1 LYKILHFSPRET
13 RANDRVRVVLLFRK
27 EARKKK
33 HHVVVVFVV
42 SSSQNDVRSLSL
54 FSLCLSR
61 NARSVS
67 TVFKAHAR
75 WEYSPSVRRAQT
87 FAFGAQTEERR
98 FIRNHREKKH
108 LFFIRTLSS
117 SNFVAHDALFLLT
130 QYIRRPVRVDD
141 AKT

>member
-13 RANDRVRVVLLFRK
+13 RANDRVRVVLFRK
-27 EARKKK
+27 EARKK

-42 SSSQNDVRSLSL
+42 SSSQNDVRSLSF
-54 FSLCLSR
+54 FSL
-61 NARSVS
+61 SVS
-67 TVFKAHAR
+67 LATREAFQLFLKRTRVGNILR
-75 WEYSPSVRRAQT
+75 PSV
-87 FAFGAQTEERR
+87 AFGAQTERR

-117 SNFVAHDALFLLT
+117 SSNFVAHYSLFLLT

>member
-1 LYKILHFSPRET
+1 MC
-13 RANDRVRVVLLFRK
+13 VLFL
-27 EARKKK
+27 
-33 HHVVVVFVV
+33 
-42 SSSQNDVRSLSL
+42 SSLSVSLATREAFQL
-54 FSLCLSR
+54 FLKRTRVGNILR
-61 NARSVS
+61 
-67 TVFKAHAR
+67 
-75 WEYSPSVRRAQT
+75 PSV
-87 FAFGAQTEERR
+87 AFGAQTERR